1 MDGLAQAFEQ
11 RLARKP
17 RENGEE
23 LSYEMRD
30 HMLKFLDNLA
40 DIICLVYC
48 NVQKIYIPHGK
59 DWIRSR
65 LYGFLKR
72 YATRED
78 ECRED

>member
-11 RLARKP
+11 RLARKQSAQ
-17 RENGEE
+17 GEE
-23 LSYEMRD
+23 VTYEMRD
-30 HMLKFLDNLA
+30 HILKFLDNLA
-40 DIICLVYC
+40 DIMCLVYD

-65 LYGFLKR
+65 LYCFLKR

-78 ECRED
+78 E